1 MNGGMVLTILSMNLA
16 AIQYRFP
23 HAANT
28 ILELEPT
35 GAQDPKSY
43 NEPVEKDHIWL
54 EAVQQSVENIE
65 CVFVY
70 GFGQGLGIADILE
83 MYPDRLLFV
92 YEPDE
97 YQFLKSISSY
107 DMRSLLEHP
116 NLYWLA
122 IGDSQLNSLFYMASV
137 HMQRELAFVAL
148 RHYLEVE
155 MDVLR
160 DVKEKLEEYNHT
172 YESNQ
177 RTHHLFRQDWIRN
190 CMYQMAGMLT
200 SPSIDD
206 LKFSFPGST
215 AFIIASGP
223 SLQQDIEW
231 IKRVRPHALVIA
243 AGSSIQALVKQ
254 GIQPHLAVT
263 LDGGIINDKVFSQP
277 ETLEAPLLYGST
289 SYFGITDRKQKDT
302 VHFVLSN
309 DHISQYYLGIDRTQ
323 VAITATPTVVGS
335 AIQAAVWLGA
345 RRVVLMGQDLSF
357 PGNKFYADGLGHV
370 EESHKASIVEKALQ
384 QVLNVHGE
392 YNATNESLLFMKD
405 ALENLFAA
413 LSSIEFINTTRNG
426 AALEGTVWKPIEEVY
441 DMIAEEHIEH
451 DAIAN
456 IQRNQPFFIN
466 ENRIEE
472 VKGKIQHTLNDFAQF
487 REELKVMLK
496 TIGNIREWSRMKPL
510 RCHNAIVEIEQRWT
524 SIVSRDWFVPI
535 IETVLPLE
543 IGLFDQQQPLIAIE
557 QNLSR
562 KADMIH
568 KHLGKLGNEI
578 LDKIP
583 MLEELFIEAIRRI
596 DNIKS

>member
-1 MNGGMVLTILSMNLA
+1 MNGGMVLTILSLNLT
-16 AIQYRFP
+16 AIQNRFP
-23 HAANT
+23 NVT
-28 ILELEPT
+28 SSMLSLEPT
-35 GAQDPKSY
+35 RAQVHKTY
-43 NEPVEKDHIWL
+43 NEPIEKDHIWL
-54 EAVQQSVENIE
+54 EAVQQSVGNIE

-97 YQFLKSISSY
+97 YQFLNSISSY
-107 DMRSLLEHP
+107 DMRSILEHP

-148 RHYLEVE
+148 RHYLEAE
-155 MDVLR
+155 MDGLR
-160 DVKEKLEEYNHT
+160 DVKERLEEYNHT

-190 CMYQMAGMLT
+190 SMYQMAGMLS

-231 IKRVRPHALVIA
+231 VKRVQPHALVIA

-309 DHISQYYLGIDRTQ
+309 DSISQYYLGIDRAQ
-323 VAITATPTVVGS
+323 IAITATPTVVGS

-357 PGNKFYADGLGHV
+357 PGNKFYADGVGHI
-370 EESHKASIVEKALQ
+370 EASHNASIVEKAPR

-392 YNATNESLLFMKD
+392 YNATNESFLFMKD

-413 LSSIEFINTTRNG
+413 LSNIEFINTTRNG

-456 IQRNQPFFIN
+456 IQRNQPFTIN
-466 ENRIEE
+466 ENRIKE
-472 VKGKIQHTLNDFAQF
+472 VKGKIENTLNDFTRF
-487 REELKVMLK
+487 REELEVMLK
-496 TIGNIREWSRMKPL
+496 SIQNIREWSRTKPL
-510 RCHNAIVEIEQRWT
+510 KCHNAIVEIEQRWT

-557 QNLSR
+557 QNLLR

-568 KHLGKLGNEI
+568 EHLGKLANEI
-578 LDKIP
+578 VGKIS
-583 MLEELFIEAIRRI
+583 MLEELFVESIRRI
-596 DNIKS
+596 DDIKS